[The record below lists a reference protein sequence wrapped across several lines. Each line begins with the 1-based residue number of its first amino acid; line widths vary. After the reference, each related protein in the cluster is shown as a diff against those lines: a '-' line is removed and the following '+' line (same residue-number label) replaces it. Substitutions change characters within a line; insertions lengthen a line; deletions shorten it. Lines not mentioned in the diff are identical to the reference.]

1 MLESIFAST
10 NYQASKALLDIAAR
24 RHEVLAGNLANVD
37 TPGYRRLDIDP
48 SFRARLE
55 ESIRTGDSREL
66 RALGQ
71 VGITPEAGLKATRAG
86 GNNVSVERELML
98 VNQNALEYQSMA
110 QFVSSSLSRLKMAI
124 TGQTQ

>member
-10 NYQASKALLDIAAR
+10 NYQASKALLDVAAR

-37 TPGYRRLDIDP
+37 TPGYRRLDVDP

-71 VGITPEAGLKATRAG
+71 VGITPEAGLKATRAD

-98 VNQNALEYQSMA
+98 INQNALEYQSMA